1 VGHGRQRAPRGR
13 RWGDAPPPDPVPSAL
28 SALHGLAAALVATT
42 LAQALAT
49 LAVFALPTL
58 APQVA
63 RDLGVAPHLVGYQVA
78 LIYTAAATT
87 SLRAGLVL
95 ARFGAARSTQ
105 AALAAA
111 ALGVTA
117 IAWGGLVG
125 AAAGSALLGIGYG
138 LTNPAATQ
146 VLSRLAPA
154 NRRNMV
160 FSIKQTGVPLGGAA
174 AGLLLPVLSLLI
186 GWRGALSVV
195 AVLAGLAAL
204 ALGAFRPAWD
214 VPVEGQGAPGREGP
228 RGLALLRSQPGLL
241 SLAGMGACFSAMQL
255 SLGAYAVT
263 MLVEE
268 FGWTPVAAGG
278 AAAASLIAGAVGRLV
293 WAAVAD
299 RLGAGLPVLAV
310 IGLGTTLG
318 AVAMPFALGWPWA
331 LVLALLCAFGAC
343 TAGWT
348 GLSMAEGARLA
359 PPGAAGAA
367 TGAILAV
374 TFTGVVIG
382 PSIFALTVSLVGSYV
397 GAFGVL
403 AVVPAVGASIAWRAY
418 GQQRGGS

>member
-1 VGHGRQRAPRGR
+1 
-13 RWGDAPPPDPVPSAL
+13 
-28 SALHGLAAALVATT
+28 
-42 LAQALAT
+42 
-49 LAVFALPTL
+49 
-58 APQVA
+58 
-63 RDLGVAPHLVGYQVA
+63 
-78 LIYTAAATT
+78 
-87 SLRAGLVL
+87 
-95 ARFGAARSTQ
+95 
-105 AALAAA
+105 
-111 ALGVTA
+111 
-117 IAWGGLVG
+117 
-125 AAAGSALLGIGYG
+125 
-138 LTNPAATQ
+138 
-146 VLSRLAPA
+146 
-154 NRRNMV
+154 
-160 FSIKQTGVPLGGAA
+160 
-174 AGLLLPVLSLLI
+174 
-186 GWRGALSVV
+186 
-195 AVLAGLAAL
+195 
-204 ALGAFRPAWD
+204 
-214 VPVEGQGAPGREGP
+214 
-228 RGLALLRSQPGLL
+228 
-241 SLAGMGACFSAMQL
+241 MGACFSAMQL

-382 PSIFALTVSLVGSYV
+382 QIG
-397 GAFGVL
+397 
-403 AVVPAVGASIAWRAY
+403 RAHV
-418 GQQRGGS
+418 